1 MERCMAIA
9 PEKVEA
15 RLIERC
21 RQGDREAF
29 RLLFD
34 AHKDRVYSMALY
46 GLNGDANTAEDI
58 TQEVFVKV
66 FTRIGQFRQ
75 QAEFAT
81 WLYRMVANACI
92 DEQRRR
98 RRFVPPA
105 DMERLPG
112 APDSSFARIELSDA
126 VQNALADLAPEQR
139 ATVLLKYFE
148 QLSYDEMARVLDCS
162 KGTIASRLNRGL
174 KILAGKL
181 GHLVGRAVEGG
192 Q

>member
-46 GLNGDANTAEDI
+46 ALDGDANTAEDI

-75 QAEFAT
+75 EAEFAT
-81 WLYRMVANACI
+81 WLYRMVANSCI
-92 DEQRRR
+92 DELRRR
-98 RRFVPPA
+98 RRFA
-105 DMERLPG
+105 SSSDLELLP
-112 APDSSFARIELSDA
+112 DRQESSFARIELTDS
-126 VQNALADLAPEQR
+126 VQGALADLTPEQR

-162 KGTIASRLNRGL
+162 KGTVASRLNRSL

-181 GHLVGRAVEGG
+181 GHLVGRAAEGG